1 MAAPT
6 DFMTPRLMPMRSSRL
21 MPGLRGT
28 PAVTMHTSAPAMA
41 GVLVSDAPVMAA
53 SLP

>member
-1 MAAPT
+1 MQMTKLSGACVRMPSPT
-6 DFMTPRLMPMRSSRL
+6 AFITLRLMPIRSSRL

-41 GVLVSDAPVMAA
+41 A
-53 SLP
+53 